1 MYPAFFSHSRSL
13 CYLVWCVIRLVA
25 APDPTKFASAWW
37 DDGPSE
43 EVTLPSAHELLAAFS
58 HDPALQIHQPEWRQR
73 RPEATMQML
82 PVLRP
87 ELPGSPSLGH
97 HLIANPAFFHDVS
110 LDSSLIPSLRGHQDG
125 PLKASISGPDPIF
138 SYHPDESSAPGV
150 ASFSSN
156 VRSTGNSYVER
167 DSYVTHNT
175 PIPDDSSFVKIPQ
188 IVSSQD
194 IAHHIAGQPWVHFAL
209 NQLDSG
215 PNASPFDAATMVREP
230 IPRKSVRHDKSKAL
244 SDSNLNTTPA
254 QSHTLAFTSTS
265 TAKQSNRDD
274 TKAQAPMQVDNPV
287 VEVTPEIIPGDQNER
302 HQQSTQ
308 VSRLVHL
315 NSPLDIIR
323 NGSPISKLETKEV
336 RLKGRRKSHLNDQ
349 LHVHRF
355 LLKHYDDQFF
365 NTVNSKQF
373 FSKKTTQKFQYPDF
387 PLAMAEPQRPGLG
400 YIIRVICAS
409 DQNHLQSPDVLV
421 SQYKYL
427 IKCIHDFHEARLNTL
442 DIPIYVHRLQH
453 QKMFDWLYREAFD
466 NPVPLMG
473 LKNTAVPEWG
483 KDDILKS
490 TQVELLRVL
499 SQNTID
505 YPITL
510 SAATKLFQTF
520 IDKQPDD
527 SVYHTAPR
535 LSLEKSTEISTS
547 PEFREKMK
555 FLMKISTK
563 APWDFESLVTSRKVK
578 VSLDRLIP
586 LVLKPFKEK
595 FEEATLRNHY
605 LSIHPRVSIA
615 VYFLKDKPNV
625 GWIRVIKK
633 PQIQILTK
641 KKATNLLTKLAMAVT
656 YIHVELQRS
665 TSRQGKD
672 FIQKRKAIFQWLITV
687 IFEPKQGFPIYGKL
701 DINPGLAPWEE
712 ERYRN
717 TVIFTPVQ
725 LRLIQ
730 YFSEPLTSL
739 TLRETAAFII
749 TAWYHDH
756 DDTEFCS
763 WTKLPL
769 QD

>member
-1 MYPAFFSHSRSL
+1 
-13 CYLVWCVIRLVA
+13 
-25 APDPTKFASAWW
+25 
-37 DDGPSE
+37 
-43 EVTLPSAHELLAAFS
+43 
-58 HDPALQIHQPEWRQR
+58 
-73 RPEATMQML
+73 
-82 PVLRP
+82 
-87 ELPGSPSLGH
+87 
-97 HLIANPAFFHDVS
+97 
-110 LDSSLIPSLRGHQDG
+110 
-125 PLKASISGPDPIF
+125 
-138 SYHPDESSAPGV
+138 
-150 ASFSSN
+150 
-156 VRSTGNSYVER
+156 
-167 DSYVTHNT
+167 
-175 PIPDDSSFVKIPQ
+175 
-188 IVSSQD
+188 
-194 IAHHIAGQPWVHFAL
+194 
-209 NQLDSG
+209 
-215 PNASPFDAATMVREP
+215 
-230 IPRKSVRHDKSKAL
+230 
-244 SDSNLNTTPA
+244 
-254 QSHTLAFTSTS
+254 
-265 TAKQSNRDD
+265 
-274 TKAQAPMQVDNPV
+274 
-287 VEVTPEIIPGDQNER
+287 
-302 HQQSTQ
+302 
-308 VSRLVHL
+308 
-315 NSPLDIIR
+315 
-323 NGSPISKLETKEV
+323 
-336 RLKGRRKSHLNDQ
+336 
-349 LHVHRF
+349 
-355 LLKHYDDQFF
+355 
-365 NTVNSKQF
+365 
-373 FSKKTTQKFQYPDF
+373 
-387 PLAMAEPQRPGLG
+387 
-400 YIIRVICAS
+400 
-409 DQNHLQSPDVLV
+409 
-421 SQYKYL
+421 
-427 IKCIHDFHEARLNTL
+427 
-442 DIPIYVHRLQH
+442 
-453 QKMFDWLYREAFD
+453 
-466 NPVPLMG
+466 
-473 LKNTAVPEWG
+473 
-483 KDDILKS
+483 
-490 TQVELLRVL
+490 
-499 SQNTID
+499 
-505 YPITL
+505 
-510 SAATKLFQTF
+510 
-520 IDKQPDD
+520 
-527 SVYHTAPR
+527 
-535 LSLEKSTEISTS
+535 
-547 PEFREKMK
+547 MK